1 MNRCYL
7 KINFI
12 PLKAFYTYWLLLI
25 NWINELVWLDFS
37 RYNFNVIFLT
47 ESNNQFRNFHNIP
60 PEPEKLQLEVGT
72 PWVDRKRVPVFFV
85 IWTTQI
91 CHFLESAPTQRG
103 AHLSLSPTQ
112 VFRGV
117 SIFHFSSTQVFQRVA
132 HLSLFINPSFSEGC
146 PSLTFHQPKFLGGC
160 PSLNFMNYHW
170 KVRDGPPSEKLGLMK
185 SERWAPL

>member
-91 CHFLESAPTQRG
+91 CHFLESASPSKGVPTSSQSLLG
-103 AHLSLSPTQ
+103 DAHLW
-112 VFRGV
+112 
-117 SIFHFSSTQVFQRVA
+117 
-132 HLSLFINPSFSEGC
+132 LFINPKVFWGALIFSNQ
-146 PSLTFHQPKFLGGC
+146 TKF
-160 PSLNFMNYHW
+160 
-170 KVRDGPPSEKLGLMK
+170 
-185 SERWAPL
+185 